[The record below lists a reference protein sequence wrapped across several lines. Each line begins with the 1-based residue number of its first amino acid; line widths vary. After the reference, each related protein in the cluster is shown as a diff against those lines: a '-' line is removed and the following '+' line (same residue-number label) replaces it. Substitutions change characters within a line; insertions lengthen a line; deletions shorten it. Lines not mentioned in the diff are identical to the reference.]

1 MVNTPLARVSTG
13 FPNLDKVLHGGFQRP
28 GCIYISGESS
38 QYMSPL
44 VFQMAYS
51 FLQNGLRGLYVCL
64 DRSAEETIAYFKE
77 YGFNIDRFTEDYS
90 LFFLDFFSQS
100 QEALIESA
108 RLGALLYNPDDSF
121 MAIGQFMGWIKNGF
135 IIIDTISTFTL
146 NLETKRVYEFARAL
160 KLLARTFN
168 LIIIAIAHTAPLDA
182 QTAEMLR
189 SVSDGNLSLE
199 NGSLYVSAFPGVTSG
214 NERLLVTRNGRGRIV
229 LQCILPSGLTQ
240 EAMDKIEAAFAEAK
254 VLTVKPILTAT
265 TSPTIE
271 LPIEKVMQ
279 ALEKLSM
286 PDGFLEAKP
295 YCSAIS
301 CPSCDSQEVYLYL
314 KCPDCG
320 DILLEKGETLEHFNC
335 GHVAFR
341 PNFERE
347 GKLVCPKCH
356 KELRQIGV
364 DYRQVGAWYK
374 CSAGHVSPNVQLQF
388 ICTKCRRE
396 FDLDSARLGTHNKY
410 ELTEKDKQFIT
421 VEEQKQKPVFTSE
434 IASSAANRHKLSS

>member
-1 MVNTPLARVSTG
+1 MTRVSTG
-13 FPNLDKVLHGGFQRP
+13 FPDLDKVLQGGFPRP
-28 GCIYISGESS
+28 CCICISGESP
-38 QYMSPL
+38 QYISPL
-44 VFQMAYS
+44 VFQMAHK
-51 FLQNGLRGLYVCL
+51 FLQDGLRGLYVCL

-108 RLGALLYNPDDSF
+108 QLGALLYNPDESF
-121 MAIGQFMGWIKNGF
+121 TTIGQFMDWIKDGF

-146 NLETKRVYEFARAL
+146 NLETKKAYEFVRAL

-168 LIIIAIAHTAPLDA
+168 LIIIALAYTTPLDA

-199 NGSLYVSAFPGVTSG
+199 NGSLYVSAFLGAASG
-214 NERLLVTRNGRGRIV
+214 NERLMVARNERGRLV
-229 LQCILPSGLTQ
+229 LRRLLPLGLTQ
-240 EAMDKIEAAFAEAK
+240 EVMDKIEAAFAETQF
-254 VLTVKPILTAT
+254 LTVKPTLTAT
-265 TSPTIE
+265 TSPTID
-271 LPIEKVMQ
+271 LPVEKVMQ
-279 ALEKLSM
+279 ALEKLSI
-286 PDGFLEAKP
+286 PNGLLETKP
-295 YCSAIS
+295 YCSTIS
-301 CPSCDSQEVYLYL
+301 CPNCDSQEAYIYL

-320 DILLEKGETLEHFNC
+320 NILLEKGETIEHFNC

-341 PNFERE
+341 LNFERE

-374 CSAGHVSPNVQLQF
+374 CSAGHVFPNIQVQF
-388 ICTKCRRE
+388 ICTKCKYK
-396 FDLDSARLGTHNKY
+396 FDLDSARLGTHKKY
-410 ELTEKDKQFIT
+410 ALTEKGKQFIT
-421 VEEQKQKPVFTSE
+421 VEEQKPKLVFTSE
-434 IASSAANRHKLSS
+434 IASSAASQHMLSS

>member
-1 MVNTPLARVSTG
+1 
-13 FPNLDKVLHGGFQRP
+13 
-28 GCIYISGESS
+28 
-38 QYMSPL
+38 
-44 VFQMAYS
+44 MAHK
-51 FLQNGLRGLYVCL
+51 FLQDGLRGLYVCL

-108 RLGALLYNPDDSF
+108 QLGALLYKPDESF
-121 MAIGQFMGWIKNGF
+121 TTIGQFMDWIKDGF

-146 NLETKRVYEFARAL
+146 NLETKKAYEFARAL

-168 LIIIAIAHTAPLDA
+168 LIIIALAYTTSLDA

-199 NGSLYVSAFPGVTSG
+199 NGSLYVSAFLGAASG
-214 NERLLVTRNGRGRIV
+214 NERLMVARNERGRLV
-229 LQCILPSGLTQ
+229 LRRLLPLGLTQ
-240 EAMDKIEAAFAEAK
+240 EVMDKIEAAFAEAQ
-254 VLTVKPILTAT
+254 VLTVKPTLTAT
-265 TSPTIE
+265 TSPTID
-271 LPIEKVMQ
+271 LPVEKVMQ
-279 ALEKLSM
+279 ALEKLSI
-286 PDGFLEAKP
+286 PNGILEAKP
-295 YCSAIS
+295 YCSIIS
-301 CPSCDSQEVYLYL
+301 CPNCDSKEVYLYL

-320 DILLEKGETLEHFNC
+320 GILLEKGETIEHFNC

-388 ICTKCRRE
+388 ICTKCKYE
-396 FDLDSARLGTHNKY
+396 FDLDSARLGTHKKY
-410 ELTEKDKQFIT
+410 ELTEKGKQFIT

-434 IASSAANRHKLSS
+434 IASSAASQHMLSS